1 MNNFDSINEMID
13 SVRNDVH
20 DYVLLSGKMKRVSSV
35 DLGLDARAAYSLFIE
50 DDYIAVTNA
59 GKDSLNYY
67 GGFEYIDK
75 DFVTVIGEF
84 TFYSAEHERVR
95 DCLDHYIMIETE

>member
-13 SVRNDVH
+13 SVRNDMH
-20 DYVLLSGKMKRVSSV
+20 DYVLLSGKMKRVSSA

-50 DDYIAVTNA
+50 DDYIAVTNV
-59 GKDSLNYY
+59 GKGSLNYY

-95 DCLDHYIMIETE
+95 DCLDHYIMMETK